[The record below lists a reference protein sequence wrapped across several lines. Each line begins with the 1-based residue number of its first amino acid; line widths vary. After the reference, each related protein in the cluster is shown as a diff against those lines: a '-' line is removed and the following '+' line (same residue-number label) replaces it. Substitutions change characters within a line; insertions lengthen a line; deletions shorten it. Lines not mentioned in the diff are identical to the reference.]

1 MESKDLKEKP
11 RKISTTMII
20 FVACVFGL
28 GIGLLSLN
36 YWHATNCNNNRPPD
50 QTEEYINAFNRRLLH
65 AESQVSLLPLQ
76 ATSPSIFI
84 SQSLMNHIAPL
95 AIDT

>member
-65 AESQVSLLPLQ
+65 AESQVSFPLFHLNVPYEPDC
-76 ATSPSIFI
+76 SPWY
-84 SQSLMNHIAPL
+84 
-95 AIDT
+95 IDT